1 MRSPSAPATWP
12 AWGPMMSKTASSS
25 SSADV
30 ISSSMLVAGRC
41 DADASL
47 FRNPIRQFARDVDQ
61 ELVHRPRAHRLRL
74 DHVELEGKK
83 AAAMWSFSQS
93 LMLFQNRVAWL
104 K

>member
-1 MRSPSAPATWP
+1 
-12 AWGPMMSKTASSS
+12 
-25 SSADV
+25 
-30 ISSSMLVAGRC
+30 MLVAGRC